1 MRFRS
6 LAAVAGATGLLIGM
20 GVPTAQA
27 KPPVSVDHF
36 DVSLP
41 GETFS
46 DCGLDLYAE
55 TTVAGTTTIRPA
67 PGSTEAFLA
76 ANQVRATDTIY
87 LDAGEGNNP
96 SGDFVTVNS
105 HARFLEQKATLVS
118 GTVYSFRQVEN
129 GQFTMYASDGTR
141 LLRGN
146 YHVKIIQVFDT
157 EGDGQ
162 PGGIEIETTEVLREN
177 ASADFCATLAGALT

>member
-1 MRFRS
+1 
-6 LAAVAGATGLLIGM
+6 M
-20 GVPTAQA
+20 GVPAAQA
-27 KPPVSVDHF
+27 KPPVSVNHF
-36 DVSLP
+36 DVSFAD
-41 GETFS
+41 TFS
-46 DCGLDLYAE
+46 DCGLDLYVE
-55 TTVAGTTTIRPA
+55 TTVAGTNTVRPA

-87 LDAGEGNNP
+87 LDAGEEANP
-96 SGDFVTVNS
+96 SGDFVTVNT

-118 GTVYSFRQVEN
+118 GTMYSFQQVEN

-157 EGDGQ
+157 QGDGQ
-162 PGGIEIETTEVLREN
+162 PGGIEIDTTEVVHEN
-177 ASADFCATLAGALT
+177 ASADYCATLAGALT